1 MITSLKWWTVP
12 GTLTNLELPNKPGVT
27 ALAKVM
33 SEMLLKD
40 LKLLNRVRHF
50 TLDSTRNQHSKKRLQ
65 DHLSVRVSG
74 QLREL
79 KISSETTT
87 LDPQLPLASS
97 RDLRLLNKNLPKA
110 LTLHL
115 RPTPSFAKLW
125 RQLLPR
131 EELVEFRDFLDRSES
146 LMITTAWLSV
156 TKNSSSA
163 FMTFRLA
170 STIKRP
176 FVSSQSTM

>member
-1 MITSLKWWTVP
+1 
-12 GTLTNLELPNKPGVT
+12 
-27 ALAKVM
+27 M

-97 RDLRLLNKNLPKA
+97 RDLRLLNKNLHQA

-115 RPTPSFAKLW
+115 RPTPSFAKL
-125 RQLLPR
+125 
-131 EELVEFRDFLDRSES
+131 
-146 LMITTAWLSV
+146 
-156 TKNSSSA
+156 
-163 FMTFRLA
+163 
-170 STIKRP
+170 
-176 FVSSQSTM
+176 